1 MHPEQFWYTSG
12 AEIKLPFN
20 ILGLVAFELF
30 AMHWVEVKRGLDLKD
45 PGSQDFDPVF
55 QGNKLKPHDVSE
67 VSLARMWACR
77 LACMGYHRWRTVGQ
91 DCDPEFQAHTL
102 KG

>member
-55 QGNKLKPHDVSE
+55 QGNKLKPHE
-67 VSLARMWACR
+67 VRS
-77 LACMGYHRWRTVGQ
+77 
-91 DCDPEFQAHTL
+91 
-102 KG
+102 